1 MSNSRQKWTDE
12 IEGGG
17 ERVGGAGGEKSFKT
31 GWNFDP
37 GYLGPSIIILTF
49 NMIIALYTRQRSE
62 S

>member
-1 MSNSRQKWTDE
+1 MSFLVYILWVAFNALLLNIAVK
-12 IEGGG
+12 
-17 ERVGGAGGEKSFKT
+17 V

-49 NMIIALYTRQRSE
+49 NMIIALYTRKRSE

>member
-1 MSNSRQKWTDE
+1 MSFLVYILWVAFNT
-12 IEGGG
+12 ILLNIA
-17 ERVGGAGGEKSFKT
+17 VKT